1 MTQDSLPAAPDGH
14 ALFSPSASARWLNCP
29 GSFLPCAREPD
40 APSVDAAEGTVLH
53 EIAATWLRRGV
64 EPPVLGTIMTADG
77 IGFEITRERMDLVQE
92 NVEHVQRICDGVDEM
107 LLEKW
112 VDTSPWMPIPKQ
124 GGTCDVQGL
133 RLSLMGGTAI
143 VADHKFGRVRVDV
156 ETEQVKIYALGVFN
170 EWDWLYNFKRFD
182 LWILQPRVGRPQLLE
197 ISRADLLAFG
207 EDVKRKAAECLRPD
221 APRTPGE
228 KQCAYCKAK
237 ATCPAHVIWLEQMTQ
252 ADGDV
257 FDAVTPSVAAQ
268 AVARLDAGQFKPSLA
283 PVADLTTAQLAK
295 VYRHKSMVAGYFNAA
310 YAELYRRAS
319 DGETVDGFAMKPG
332 RGERKWADELKAAAF
347 LVSSGVPPVVSTM
360 ISPAQAEDALNAKRP
375 KGVTKAA
382 IAEQLVAFTVK
393 PPGRPVLAPIRDGRP
408 ELEDDGDVFDAQDS

>member
-133 RLSLMGGTAI
+133 RFSLMGGTAI

-207 EDVKRKAAECLRPD
+207 EEVKRKAAECLRPD

-237 ATCPAHVIWLEQMTQ
+237 ATCPAHLAWLERLTS

-257 FDAVTPSVAAQ
+257 FDAVTPEAAG
-268 AVARLDAGQFKPSLA
+268 AVVARLDAGQFEPRLA
-283 PVADLTTAQLAK
+283 PVTHLTTAQLAR
-295 VYRHKSMVAGYFNAA
+295 VLPYRSTVEGWFKAA
-310 YAELYRRAS
+310 YEELERRAL
-319 DGETVDGFAMKPG
+319 DGEDVPGYRLTAARSRRQWGDEMK
-332 RGERKWADELKAAAF
+332 ATAF
-347 LVSSGVPPVVSTM
+347 LASSGVDAYTRKI
-360 ISPAQAEDALNAKRP
+360 ISPSEAEKALNAKRP
-375 KGVTKAA
+375 KGVTKEA
-382 IAEQLVAFTVK
+382 IAKQLAAFTVK
-393 PPGRPVLAPIRDGRP
+393 PAGRPVLAPVKDGRP